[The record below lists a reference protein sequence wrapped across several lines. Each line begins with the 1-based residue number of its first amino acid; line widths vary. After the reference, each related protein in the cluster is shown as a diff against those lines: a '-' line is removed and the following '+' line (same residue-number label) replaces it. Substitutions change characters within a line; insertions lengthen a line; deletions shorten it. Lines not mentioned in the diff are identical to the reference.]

1 MSAANRIIFFAQPV
15 FGLLVSLGGLGS
27 SAAKA
32 GLPLL
37 SQAGVIQIADLFG
50 RLFIFLNIL
59 SAIKFRKQYPQDCS
73 TSPYSHLSH
82 LIYRAIARSIS
93 RLFQA

>member
-1 MSAANRIIFFAQPV
+1 MSPANRIIFFAQPV
-15 FGLLVSLGGLGS
+15 FGLLVSLGS

-50 RLFIFLNIL
+50 RLFMFLNIL
-59 SAIKFRKQYPQDCS
+59 SSIKFRK
-73 TSPYSHLSH
+73 
-82 LIYRAIARSIS
+82 
-93 RLFQA
+93 